1 MALDK
6 NTVNEGVDPDIDAI
20 DRCLPQTQCTQCDFP
35 RCRDY
40 AAAIASGSAQINQC
54 PPGGDVTIALLAELT
69 GQERQPLNPEYGIHE
84 AKVVA
89 RIDEPRCIG
98 CRLCIK
104 ACPVDCIVGAAKRM
118 HSVIRVDCT
127 GCKLCIPVCPTDC
140 IDLLPND
147 LIADEMPSPWLGFSR
162 PQVER
167 ARRATEQKISRLER
181 REIERAKQKRVRERA
196 RMQEEIMQAVKR
208 QQAKAQGEPV
218 NSVEAS
224 SSQIKVRFDG
234 VNPNIS

>member
-1 MALDK
+1 MTLDK
-6 NTVNEGVDPDIDAI
+6 NTVNEPIGPDIDAI

-40 AAAIASGSAQINQC
+40 AAAIASGAAQINQC

-69 GQERQPLNPEYGIHE
+69 GQESQPLNPNYGVHE

-89 RIDEPRCIG
+89 RIDEPKCIG

-140 IDLLPND
+140 IDLVPND
-147 LIADEMPSPWLGFSR
+147 VVADEVLSPWTGFSQF
-162 PQVER
+162 QVER
-167 ARRATEQKISRLER
+167 ARKSTEQKIARLEK

-208 QQAKAQGEPV
+208 QQAKIQTAPV
-218 NSVEAS
+218 GPSETS
-224 SSQIKVRFDG
+224 SRQIKVRFDG
-234 VNPNIS
+234 VKPN